1 MISQPGICECPVFLC
16 LCGRGAAT
24 GVGVGADALGG
35 EYEKGRRK
43 GKAEGKAEGKEVL
56 QMRLNRAKLGQVGE
70 AYART
75 YLESKGYQTLAVNYR
90 CPYGEIDLIARE
102 AHELV
107 FIEIKSRTGSAYGSG
122 FESITRYKRQHILR
136 TACHFLAQQRK
147 GQTNHCP
154 IRFDVVEVTFD
165 YDGNPVKAK
174 LIQNAFAFDS

>member
-1 MISQPGICECPVFLC
+1 MRAVRLRVWRRVQMPW
-16 LCGRGAAT
+16 
-24 GVGVGADALGG
+24 G

-136 TACHFLAQQRK
+136 TACRFLAQQRK
-147 GQTNHCP
+147 GQTNIARFVLTLWKSP
-154 IRFDVVEVTFD
+154 STMMAIR
-165 YDGNPVKAK
+165 
-174 LIQNAFAFDS
+174 